1 MNIRGTDP
9 AGLAAVTD
17 LFAVGLPAKDSGN
30 DDFHRALQTGSPP
43 SSAGSSSSTQRESQ
57 VDSAHSQQDDAD
69 DDVKDEARAPEAKE
83 LSAEPQ
89 DTAVE
94 PTMELVDDQVP
105 SHADE
110 LTEEEQAARDLAA
123 ESLIAVSQMHSTR
136 QTPQPVPKPEGEL
149 QLVERNGLEAEVAQ
163 AADQVTPVVDEAP
176 IPLPQLV
183 EGPVVSTDE
192 SKSKLV
198 EVTAEEPAIA
208 GVTELTIEVEA
219 TNGQMAEGGIG
230 VLPSAV
236 LKETKPSTKVEKE
249 EVKASSVSKRAVE
262 EPSEPTSA
270 KVQSAEI
277 DASSD
282 APTSRRRSDKREERG
297 AAGIAEML
305 PVHQADLQA
314 IPVDLA
320 TTLPADVSTAA
331 EAPAATSAVGV
342 TANVDANSL
351 RSPDPSPANPLV
363 NVQGTNHLSQRLP
376 GHALVRGATPAN
388 GESTPLHVD
397 AARFLQRVAKA
408 FESAQERGGEVR
420 LRLSPPE
427 LGALR
432 VEVSMQDQGLVA
444 RVEAETAEARAVLM
458 EHLPVLRERLAEQGL
473 KLERFDV
480 DLSQRQP
487 EGQTSGDM
495 SDRSSQRQPGH
506 AQQVPRSLQPQR
518 EVASERPGT
527 AAAAAHWT
535 DRQLN
540 VIV

>member
-17 LFAVGLPAKDSGN
+17 LFAVGVPAKDSGN
-30 DDFHRALQTGSPP
+30 DDFHRALQTSSPP
-43 SSAGSSSSTQRESQ
+43 SAIGSSSSDHRESE
-57 VDSAHSQQDDAD
+57 VDSAHSKQDDAD
-69 DDVKDEARAPEAKE
+69 DDLKDEARAPEAKE
-83 LSAEPQ
+83 VSAEPQ
-89 DTAVE
+89 DTVVE
-94 PTMELVDDQVP
+94 PTVELVDDQVS

-110 LTEEEQAARDLAA
+110 LTDEEQAARDLAA
-123 ESLIAVSQMHSTR
+123 ESLIAVSQMHSMR
-136 QTPQPVPKPEGEL
+136 QTPPPESKPEGEL
-149 QLVERNGLEAEVAQ
+149 QLVEPNGLEAKGAHAV
-163 AADQVTPVVDEAP
+163 DQVTPVVDEAP

-183 EGPVVSTDE
+183 EGPVVSTDDSV
-192 SKSKLV
+192 SKSV
-198 EVTAEEPAIA
+198 EVTAEEPAISD
-208 GVTELTIEVEA
+208 VTEPTIEVEA

-236 LKETKPSTKVEKE
+236 SKETRPSTKAEKE
-249 EVKASSVSKRAVE
+249 DVKASSVSKRAAE
-262 EPSEPTSA
+262 ELSEPTSTM
-270 KVQSAEI
+270 VQAAEI
-277 DASSD
+277 PDTTD
-282 APTSRRRSDKREERG
+282 EPTSRRRSDKRDERG
-297 AAGIAEML
+297 AASIAEML
-305 PVHQADLQA
+305 PVHQSEPQTV
-314 IPVDLA
+314 PVDLA
-320 TTLPADVSTAA
+320 SALPADVSTAA
-331 EAPAATSAVGV
+331 EAPVATSAAGV
-342 TANVDANSL
+342 TANADANSL
-351 RSPDPSPANPLV
+351 RSPDPSPANPLA

-376 GHALVRGATPAN
+376 AHALVRGATQSG
-388 GESTPLHVD
+388 GEGAPLHVD

-408 FESAQERGGEVR
+408 FESAQERGGEIR

-473 KLERFDV
+473 KLERFEV

-506 AQQVPRSLQPQR
+506 AQQAPRSLQPQR
-518 EVASERPGT
+518 EVTSERLGT
-527 AAAAAHWT
+527 APAATNWT

>member
-17 LFAVGLPAKDSGN
+17 LFAVVVPAKDSGN
-30 DDFHRALQTGSPP
+30 DDFHRALQTSSPP
-43 SSAGSSSSTQRESQ
+43 PAAVSSSSAHGESK
-57 VDSAHSQQDDAD
+57 VDSAHRQQDEAN
-69 DDVKDEARAPEAKE
+69 DDVKDEAQAPEAKE
-83 LSAEPQ
+83 ASAEQQ

-94 PTMELVDDQVP
+94 PTVELVDDQV
-105 SHADE
+105 SNSADE
-110 LTEEEQAARDLAA
+110 LTDEEQAARDPAA

-136 QTPQPVPKPEGEL
+136 QTPQPVSKPEGEL

-183 EGPVVSTDE
+183 EAPAVSTDL
-192 SKSKLV
+192 SPAKSA
-198 EVTAEEPAIA
+198 EATAEEPAVA
-208 GVTELTIEVEA
+208 QVAEPMIEVEA
-219 TNGQMAEGGIG
+219 TNGQTAEGGIG

-236 LKETKPSTKVEKE
+236 SHEKQLQ
-249 EVKASSVSKRAVE
+249 VKSENKGSAQNAVTE
-262 EPSEPTSA
+262 RDIHEPSEQTSA
-270 KVQSAEI
+270 KVQSAEMV
-277 DASSD
+277 DTPD
-282 APTSRRRSDKREERG
+282 APTSRRRSDKRDERG
-297 AAGIAEML
+297 AASIAEMV
-305 PVHQADLQA
+305 PVHQADSQA
-314 IPVDLA
+314 VPVDPT
-320 TTLPADVSTAA
+320 TTLPADVAA
-331 EAPAATSAVGV
+331 VGEAPAATSTVGTTTNADV
-342 TANVDANSL
+342 NSL
-351 RSPDPSPANPLV
+351 RSPDPLPANALA

-376 GHALVRGATPAN
+376 GHALVRGATQSN
-388 GESTPLHVD
+388 GEGAPLHVD

-408 FESAQERGGEVR
+408 FESAQERGGEIR

-473 KLERFDV
+473 KLERFEV

-506 AQQVPRSLQPQR
+506 AHQVPRSLQPQR
-518 EVASERPGT
+518 EVTSERPVAAPAT
-527 AAAAAHWT
+527 ANWT